1 MTVEAPFR
9 TQVTVTGITCRH
21 CVMSVTEEVA
31 EIRGVSTVDV
41 ELATGAVT
49 VLADREVNRE
59 EIAQA
64 LSSAGFGL
72 AG

>member
-1 MTVEAPFR
+1 MSVEAPFR
-9 TQVTVTGITCRH
+9 TQVTVTGMTCRH

-31 EIRGVSTVDV
+31 EIRGVSAVDV
-41 ELATGAVT
+41 ELDTGAVT
-49 VLADREVNRE
+49 VLADREVDRE
-59 EIAQA
+59 EIARA